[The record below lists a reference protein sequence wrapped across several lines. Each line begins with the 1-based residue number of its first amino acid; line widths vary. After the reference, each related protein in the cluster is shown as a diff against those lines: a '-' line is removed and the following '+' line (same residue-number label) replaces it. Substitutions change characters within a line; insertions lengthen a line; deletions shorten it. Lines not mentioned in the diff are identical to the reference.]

1 MKNLINFYLYIFAPL
16 STLILL
22 AKANLIGSA
31 GFVWLLAIYCLIY
44 HPVISGLRLIA
55 TNKISKKQL
64 ILNFI
69 PFWNWKY
76 FAFLFFNSK
85 G

>member
-22 AKANLIGSA
+22 AKTDLLSSTE
-31 GFVWLLAIYCLIY
+31 FVWLLMIYCLLY
-44 HPVISGLRLIA
+44 HPLISGLRLVA
-55 TNKISKKQL
+55 THKISKKQL
-64 ILNFI
+64 PLSFI

-76 FAFLFFNSK
+76 FAFLFFNSED
-85 G
+85 